1 MWLCAGQLWGH
12 PVFLKAMQNELSLL
26 YFSVKAFTNPSSGG
40 GLIPGQP
47 VAQDHGR
54 PVRLTAPGRQYAEAY
69 VCGLPAH
76 SHSPANTAAGDHP
89 RFLWK
94 LITEYPSPTAARMIL
109 KIFFLHAQNATE
121 ARALKVSQ
129 RMGNSSE

>member
-1 MWLCAGQLWGH
+1 MLPPFPVVANRNGRITIGLSSDIRQKSGELPWPRQVGNYPGPNGH
-12 PVFLKAMQNELSLL
+12 LVGI
-26 YFSVKAFTNPSSGG
+26 Y
-40 GLIPGQP
+40 
-47 VAQDHGR
+47 HG
-54 PVRLTAPGRQYAEAY
+54 PQT
-69 VCGLPAH
+69 
-76 SHSPANTAAGDHP
+76 PANTAAGDHP